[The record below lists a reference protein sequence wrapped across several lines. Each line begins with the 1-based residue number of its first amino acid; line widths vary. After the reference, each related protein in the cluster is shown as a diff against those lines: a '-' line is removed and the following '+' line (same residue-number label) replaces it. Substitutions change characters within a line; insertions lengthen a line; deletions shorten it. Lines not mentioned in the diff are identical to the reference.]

1 MKSSVQ
7 YKEIKDST
15 TAELKEKL
23 QTATLEYSKMK
34 INHAITPLENPMKI
48 RDQRKYIARLNT
60 ELRNR
65 EIAEVEGKQ
74 N

>member
-23 QTATLEYSKMK
+23 KTATLEYSKMK
-34 INHAITPLENPMKI
+34 INQAITPLENPMKI

-60 ELRNR
+60 ELRSR